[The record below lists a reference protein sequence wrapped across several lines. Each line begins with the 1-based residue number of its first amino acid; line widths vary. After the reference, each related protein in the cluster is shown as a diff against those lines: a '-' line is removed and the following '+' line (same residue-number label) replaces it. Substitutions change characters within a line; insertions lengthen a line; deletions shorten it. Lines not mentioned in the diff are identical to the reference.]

1 METSDDVEAEKE
13 VVLASFACGEMDVDI
28 ESGRP
33 SRSWA
38 TIKRVLWAREEHR
51 AADKKKKK
59 KHLEELE
66 ELKAQCEASAHG
78 GLSCRA
84 NLHCFSFFIFAT
96 SIRLRSQPKIV
107 AGQCFLYVYNF

>member
-38 TIKRVLWAREEHR
+38 TIKRVLRAREEHR
-51 AADKKKKK
+51 AADKKKK

-66 ELKAQCEASAHG
+66 ELKAQCEASARG

>member
-1 METSDDVEAEKE
+1 METPDDVEAEKE

-38 TIKRVLWAREEHR
+38 TIKRVLWAQEEHR
-51 AADKKKKK
+51 AADKKKK

-66 ELKAQCEASAHG
+66 ELKAQCEALPVEACHVVQIYT
-78 GLSCRA
+78 A
-84 NLHCFSFFIFAT
+84 FHFSFLPHPSAYEATQNRGRTMLFIR
-96 SIRLRSQPKIV
+96 I
-107 AGQCFLYVYNF
+107 